1 MTLGELVAMAE
12 ESPGGEEWADYRI
25 DLMVFGETEAHPVK
39 HVIFDPDVKG
49 TVTLCHV

>member
-12 ESPGGEEWADYRI
+12 EFGEEWADYRI
-25 DLMVFGETEAHPVK
+25 ELVVFGETEAHPVK
-39 HVIFDPDVKG
+39 HVIFDPDAKG